1 MTVDDIINNA
11 KDSAY
16 AGMDYNSRYRLYES
30 YKNDIALLVLDARQ
44 YEQAIRRLC
53 TALGV

>member
-16 AGMDYNSRYRLYES
+16 TGMGYNSRYRLYES